1 VPVPYHSRPK
11 ARLGGLCL
19 SAPRDGGRFDQRAGE
34 CSIAQEREDRR
45 NEQITAPRVRV
56 IGADGSQVGVMVTRD
71 AIAKA
76 AESELD
82 LVEVS
87 PNADPPVCKIMDYG
101 KYLYQKDKAQHAA
114 KRKQKQIEVKEV
126 KFRPTTEEADYQTKL
141 RSMNRFLEEGDKVK
155 VTIRY
160 RGREMAHQEL
170 GMRVMERVR
179 NDLGELAVVEQHP
192 KMEGKQAVMILAAKK
207 H

>member
-1 VPVPYHSRPK
+1 M
-11 ARLGGLCL
+11 
-19 SAPRDGGRFDQRAGE
+19 
-34 CSIAQEREDRR
+34 
-45 NEQITAPRVRV
+45 PRVRV
-56 IGADGSQVGVMVTRD
+56 IGADGSQVGVMMTRD

-76 AESELD
+76 QESELD

-101 KYLYQKDKAQHAA
+101 KYIYQKDKAQHAA
-114 KRKQKQIEVKEV
+114 KRKQKQIEIKEV

-141 RSMNRFLEEGDKVK
+141 RNMTRFLEEGDKVK

-170 GMRVMERVR
+170 GMKVMDRVKT
-179 NDLGELAVVEQHP
+179 DLVELAIVEQHP
-192 KMEGKQAVMILAAKK
+192 KMEGRQAVMVLGAKK

>member
-1 VPVPYHSRPK
+1 LPLAYLSCAAQSPFRTGFV
-11 ARLGGLCL
+11 RLPAAIRGGK
-19 SAPRDGGRFDQRAGE
+19 PGE

-45 NEQITAPRVRV
+45 NEQISAPRVRV
-56 IGADGSQVGVMVTRD
+56 IGDDGSQIGVMMTRD

-76 AESELD
+76 EEAGLD

-101 KYLYQKDKAQHAA
+101 KYIYQKDKAQHAA
-114 KRKQKQIEVKEV
+114 KRKQKQIQVKEI

-141 RSMNRFLEEGDKVK
+141 RFAKGFLEEGDKVK
-155 VTIRY
+155 ITVRY

-170 GMRVMERVR
+170 GVRIMDRVKA
-179 NDLGELAVVEQHP
+179 DLDELAAVEQFP
-192 KMEGKQAVMILAAKK
+192 KLEGRQAVMVLGAKK
-207 H
+207 R

>member
-1 VPVPYHSRPK
+1 MPAGR
-11 ARLGGLCL
+11 GLCL
-19 SAPRDGGRFDQRAGE
+19 SARFGVRRAVRRPAGE

-45 NEQITAPRVRV
+45 NEQITASRVRV
-56 IGADGSQVGVMVTRD
+56 IGADGEMIGIMMTRD
-71 AIAKA
+71 AVAKA
-76 AESELD
+76 ADLELD

-114 KRKQKQIEVKEV
+114 RRKQKQIEVKEV

-141 RSMNRFLEEGDKVK
+141 RNMTRFLEEGDKVK

-170 GMRVMERVR
+170 GMKVMDRVKA
-179 NDLGELAVVEQHP
+179 DLVELAVVEQHP
-192 KMEGKQAVMILAAKK
+192 KMEGRQAVMVLGAKK